1 MSSGE
6 QQVVEEEAIVE
17 NESKLESKEEEKTE
31 LEEESAAQLDK
42 SKSAEEIASMIS
54 QQQQISLSKS
64 NENLIVS
71 SFVSFFDPL
80 IQNLDTH
87 VQALRSANKK
97 ILNQPSFQTL
107 LKLNFLIV

>member
-6 QQVVEEEAIVE
+6 QQVVDEEAIVE
-17 NESKLESKEEEKTE
+17 NESKLESKEEGTKTE
-31 LEEESAAQLDK
+31 LDEESAAQLDK

-87 VQALRSANKK
+87 VQALRSAIKK
-97 ILNQPSFQTL
+97 TL
-107 LKLNFLIV
+107 K